1 MRSGTSKRPVPVF
14 RWDRSEYQPAVPPG
28 LAPNRAPSCVLS
40 YADLW
45 LRRVV
50 SVSHTQVP
58 LFCSPSEVHS
68 LPALLPPSHR
78 RRLSVK
84 KVNGKYSLFLNGLA
98 KNSTPAFPDAI
109 PRIVLPLYFA
119 SRVLWTASP
128 VHRPVFRPLRNDRL
142 PAEACG
148 IPVKE
153 SQRFR
158 QVFNEKFVRS
168 LRGQFPDSSLRI
180 RHHTVP
186 D

>member
-45 LRRVV
+45 LRRVI
-50 SVSHTQVP
+50 SVSHTQVS

-98 KNSTPAFPDAI
+98 KNSTPGSPDAI
-109 PRIVLPLYFA
+109 LRIVLPLYFA
-119 SRVLWTASP
+119 SRVSWAASP
-128 VHRPVFRPLRNDRL
+128 VHQPVFRPLRNDRL
-142 PAEACG
+142 PAETRG
-148 IPVKE
+148 ILAE
-153 SQRFR
+153 EAQRFR
-158 QVFNEKFVRS
+158 QVFNEKLVRS
-168 LRGQFPDSSLRI
+168 LWGKPPDGSLRI